1 MGVSGRRLRLCVGL
15 ATGSGALVLAAVLL
29 ASPGDAASCPCWRSA
44 SRGMPPAV
52 YVLAVAADPRRPG
65 TLYAGTITHG
75 LQKSVD
81 GGATW
86 NPVAGAFP
94 LLGEAITERP
104 AAIIS
109 LALDPSRRGLLY
121 AGTSSGGILRTADGG
136 ASWTTANRGLAGLTA
151 RSGGSVYLPV
161 AALVVDPARPRT
173 LYASVLGAGVFKS
186 VDAGARW
193 QRARAGLPSPNVE
206 ALVLDPAHPGTLYAG
221 TEGEGVFKSLDGGMR
236 WQAAGLA
243 GTYVEALGFERARP
257 QVVYAGTLDGG
268 VFGTDDGGSHWHAAS
283 NGLGNGYV
291 RALVPDQRRPGTVY
305 AGTLGGVFV
314 TADGGGRWRPLN
326 NGLRNRL
333 VQALLLVGDTLYAG
347 TLGSGIYALHTGA
360 G

>member
-1 MGVSGRRLRLCVGL
+1 
-15 ATGSGALVLAAVLL
+15 
-29 ASPGDAASCPCWRSA
+29 
-44 SRGMPPAV
+44 MPPAV
-52 YVLAVAADPRRPG
+52 YVLAVAADSRRPG

-86 NPVAGAFP
+86 NPTAGAFP
-94 LLGEAITERP
+94 PLGEAITERP
-104 AAIIS
+104 AAIVS

-136 ASWTTANRGLAGLTA
+136 ASWTTANHGLAGLTA
-151 RSGGSVYLPV
+151 RSGGSVHPPV

-173 LYASVLGAGVFKS
+173 VYASVLGAGVFKS
-186 VDAGARW
+186 VDGGARW
-193 QRARAGLPSPNVE
+193 QRARAGLASLNVE
-206 ALVLDPAHPGTLYAG
+206 ALVLDPSHPGTLYAG
-221 TEGEGVFKSLDGGMR
+221 TEGEGVFKSLDGGTR

-243 GTYVEALGFERARP
+243 GKYVEALGFEPARP
-257 QVVYAGTLDGG
+257 QVVYAGTLHGG
-268 VFGTDDGGSHWHAAS
+268 VFRTEDGGSRWRAAS

-291 RALVPDQRRPGTVY
+291 RALVPDQRRPGTVF
-305 AGTLGGVFV
+305 AGTLGGVFE
-314 TADGGGRWRPLN
+314 TADGGRHWRPLN

-347 TLGSGIYALHTGA
+347 TLGSGIFVLDGA
-360 G
+360 AGATRRAA